1 MRILDGSS
9 NDIFTV
15 VGLGLGLFIA
25 LRCLFVFIYPLFCCY
40 SIQIAT
46 TERIHTEPNVVI
58 PLQVKNVPI
67 VKAEY
72 IEEDIYDI
80 IPIAT
85 IV

>member
-25 LRCLFVFIYPLFCCY
+25 LRCLFVFIYPLFCFS

-46 TERIHTEPNVVI
+46 TERIHNETNVVI

-80 IPIAT
+80 PIAT